1 MHIVM
6 LGNPNVGKSSVLN
19 RLTGS
24 MVFISNYPGTSVD
37 IYEASLQ
44 LAGRNFVIYD
54 TPGIYSLFSAGEE
67 QQVIKELL
75 ENKDIDLVLNIVDAA
90 NLERNLVLTLEII
103 ETGLPVIVVLN
114 QIDRA
119 RLLGLKI
126 DVKMLEKLLKVP
138 VISFS
143 AATGEGL
150 FELQDL
156 LLQHADRW
164 KKGKIKTD
172 ARPVQVINLDNTV
185 GCSSEH
191 CNRCSIPQMTC
202 ATLADFKRAEKAKTI
217 VGMVVSRADR
227 REKLLLDRIQDVV
240 DKPVLGTML
249 LLACAYLAFLILLR
263 FIELSEG
270 PISLFLEPVNRFLS
284 HFILQ
289 VMPEGMLGTILA
301 RAVPEGLII
310 PFTIIMP
317 AMLMVS
323 IIMSVI
329 EDTGLLP
336 RYSVALERIG
346 SFFGVS
352 GQAVIPL
359 ALGFGCR
366 TPAVLATRIM
376 PDYAQRFIVITL
388 LSIVIPCAATLG
400 ILTSVISAFNAS
412 LLTIM
417 LTMLTT
423 LMVLGWIL
431 SRLNPREEIFIYELP
446 PLRLPLWN
454 NVWNKIKMRFSGFF
468 TEILPLLLVMSIIIR
483 ALIESGVLQYLGEL
497 EEFSRILFGIPAE
510 ALVAVLIT
518 IFQRYLA
525 PLVLLNLPL
534 TPREA
539 TIAISMIALS
549 LPCLPVMVMTIR
561 EIGVKGLIK
570 IIMLGL
576 LTSFTV
582 GMVLNLIL
590 PA

>member
-1 MHIVM
+1 MYIAV

-37 IYEASLQ
+37 IYEASMK
-44 LAGRNFVIYD
+44 LAGKNFTLYD
-54 TPGIYSLFSAGEE
+54 TPGIYSLFSDGDE
-67 QQVIKELL
+67 QKAVKELL
-75 ENKDIDLVLNIVDAA
+75 ENKDIGLVLDIVDAA

-119 RLLGLKI
+119 RSLGMKI
-126 DVKMLEKLLKVP
+126 DVQMLEKLLKVP
-138 VISFS
+138 IVPFS

-150 FELQDL
+150 LELQNL
-156 LLQHADRW
+156 ILKQHDVTRNLRVRDEA
-164 KKGKIKTD
+164 KNISMV
-172 ARPVQVINLDNTV
+172 ALDNTM
-185 GCSSEH
+185 GCAGQ
-191 CNRCSIPQMTC
+191 CTRCSIPEVKC
-202 ATLADFKRAEKAKTI
+202 ATLAHFKRAEKARTI
-217 VGMVVSRADR
+217 AGMVVYETAKK
-227 REKLLLDRIQDVV
+227 EKLILDRVQDIIDRPVV
-240 DKPVLGTML
+240 GTFL
-249 LLACAYLAFLILLR
+249 LLLFAYLAFLVLLK
-263 FIELSEG
+263 FINFSEG
-270 PISLFLEPVNRFLS
+270 PISLVLEPVNKFLS
-284 HFILQ
+284 DFILDIL
-289 VMPEGMLGTILA
+289 PPGMLGNILA
-301 RAVPEGLII
+301 RAIPEGLII

-336 RYSVALERIG
+336 RYSVALERVG
-346 SFFGVS
+346 SCFGVS

-376 PDYAQRFIVITL
+376 PDYTQRFIIITL

-412 LLTIM
+412 LLVIM

-423 LMVLGWIL
+423 LMALGLIL
-431 SRLNPREEIFIYELP
+431 SRLNPREEVFVYELP
-446 PLRLPLWN
+446 PLRIPLGK

-483 ALIESGVLQYLGEL
+483 ALIESGVLEYFKSL
-497 EEFSRILFGIPAE
+497 EGFTRFLFGIPAE
-510 ALVAVLIT
+510 AFVAVLVT

-525 PLVLLNLPL
+525 PLVLLNLNL

-570 IIMLGL
+570 ILMLGFF
-576 LTSFTV
+576 TSFTV
-582 GMVLNLIL
+582 GIMLNLIL

>member
-1 MHIVM
+1 MHIAM

-37 IYEASLQ
+37 IYETSMK
-44 LAGRNFVIYD
+44 LAGKDFILYD
-54 TPGIYSLFSAGEE
+54 TPGIYSLFSDGDE
-67 QQVIKELL
+67 QKVIRQLL
-75 ENKDIDLVLNIVDAA
+75 EEKNISLILDIVDAA
-90 NLERNLVLTLEII
+90 NLERNLILTLEII

-119 RLLGLKI
+119 RSLGIKIDTERLENLLG
-126 DVKMLEKLLKVP
+126 VP
-138 VISFS
+138 VVSFS

-150 FELQDL
+150 LELQNL
-156 LLQHADRW
+156 LLKYSDMIRNRKLKVE
-164 KKGKIKTD
+164 KKKVSVVALD
-172 ARPVQVINLDNTV
+172 AMI
-185 GCSSEH
+185 GCDAH
-191 CNRCSIPQMTC
+191 CAACSIPKLTC
-202 ATLADFKRAEKAKTI
+202 TTLADLRRAEKARTI
-217 VGMVVSRADR
+217 NGMVVSQAGK
-227 REKLLLDRIQDVV
+227 REKVMLDKVQDII
-240 DKPVLGTML
+240 DRPVLGTFL
-249 LLACAYLAFLILLR
+249 LLLFAYLSFWVLLK
-263 FIELSEG
+263 FIKFSEG
-270 PISLFLEPVNRFLS
+270 PISILLEPVNKFLS
-284 HFILQ
+284 HFILNIL
-289 VMPEGMLGTILA
+289 PPGMLGNVLA
-301 RAVPEGLII
+301 KAVPEGLVI

-323 IIMSVI
+323 LIMSVL

-376 PDYAQRFIVITL
+376 PDYTQRFIIIAL

-400 ILTSVISAFNAS
+400 ILTSVISAFDAS
-412 LLTIM
+412 LPVIM
-417 LTMLTT
+417 LTMLVT
-423 LMVLGWIL
+423 LMVLGLVL
-431 SRLNPREEIFIYELP
+431 SCLNPREEVFVYELP
-446 PLRLPLWN
+446 PLRVPLGR

-483 ALIESGVLQYLGEL
+483 TLIESGVLEYFKHWEG
-497 EEFSRILFGIPAE
+497 FTRFLFGIPAE
-510 ALVAVLIT
+510 AFVAVLVT

-525 PLVLLNLPL
+525 PLVLLNLNL

-561 EIGVKGLIK
+561 EIGVKGLVK
-570 IIMLGL
+570 ILMLGF

-582 GMVLNLIL
+582 GIVLNLIL